1 MGTIERESWEGARHG
16 RERRRGQMITGKQKT
31 GEEEEE
37 GGKRTW
43 KEQSMA
49 GRTTLESL
57 QYRIILSC
65 F

>member
-1 MGTIERESWEGARHG
+1 
-16 RERRRGQMITGKQKT
+16 MITGKQKT
-31 GEEEEE
+31 EEEEEEE

>member
-1 MGTIERESWEGARHG
+1 
-16 RERRRGQMITGKQKT
+16 MITGKQKT
-31 GEEEEE
+31 GEEEE

>member
-1 MGTIERESWEGARHG
+1 
-16 RERRRGQMITGKQKT
+16 MITGKQKT